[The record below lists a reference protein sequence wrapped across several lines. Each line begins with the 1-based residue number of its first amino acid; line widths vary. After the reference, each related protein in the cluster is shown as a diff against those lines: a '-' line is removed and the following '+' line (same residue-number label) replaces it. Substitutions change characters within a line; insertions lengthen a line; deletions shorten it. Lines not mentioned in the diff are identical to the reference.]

1 MPNEINPYRMIGERK
16 RDNGALFATASY
28 SIISIR
34 HNKAITHELIM
45 SETIRPYF
53 GLNLLDILIW
63 INKIKITITNI
74 NI

>member
-1 MPNEINPYRMIGERK
+1 MPNEINPYRMIGARK

-45 SETIRPYF
+45 SETIRP
-53 GLNLLDILIW
+53 
-63 INKIKITITNI
+63 
-74 NI
+74 